1 MVLMALLVVTSSVV
15 TLILIHNHQ
24 SLVAS
29 LVSMVLK
36 LMVSSLLMTLNLAV
50 PLNLV
55 VPANLVVPFVMVVAS
70 MAVAPLIPSS
80 TLPLVQTD

>member
-15 TLILIHNHQ
+15 TLILIHNHP
-24 SLVAS
+24 LVAS

-55 VPANLVVPFVMVVAS
+55 VPSNLAVPFVMVVAS
-70 MAVAPLIPSS
+70 VAVAPLIPSS
-80 TLPLVQTD
+80 SIPLVQTD

>member
-36 LMVSSLLMTLNLAV
+36 MMVSNLLMTLNLVA
-50 PLNLV
+50 PL
-55 VPANLVVPFVMVVAS
+55 NLVVPFVMVVAS
-70 MAVAPLIPSS
+70 MAVVSLMILSS
-80 TLPLVQTD
+80 MLPLVQTD

>member
-36 LMVSSLLMTLNLAV
+36 LMVSSLLMTLNLVA
-50 PLNLV
+50 PL
-55 VPANLVVPFVMVVAS
+55 NLVVPFVMVVAS
-70 MAVAPLIPSS
+70 VAVVSLMILPSM
-80 TLPLVQTD
+80 LPLVQTD

>member
-15 TLILIHNHQ
+15 TLILIHNHP
-24 SLVAS
+24 LVAS
-29 LVSMVLK
+29 LVSMVLN

-55 VPANLVVPFVMVVAS
+55 VPSNLAVPFVMVVAS
-70 MAVAPLIPSS
+70 VAVAPLILSS
-80 TLPLVQTD
+80 IPLVQTD

>member
-29 LVSMVLK
+29 LVSMVLN
-36 LMVSSLLMTLNLAV
+36 LMVSNLLMTLNLVA
-50 PLNLV
+50 PL
-55 VPANLVVPFVMVVAS
+55 NLVVPFVMVVAS
-70 MAVAPLIPSS
+70 VAVVSLMILSS
-80 TLPLVQTD
+80 MLPLVQTD

>member
-29 LVSMVLK
+29 LVSMVLN
-36 LMVSSLLMTLNLAV
+36 LMVSNLLMTLNLVA
-50 PLNLV
+50 PL
-55 VPANLVVPFVMVVAS
+55 NLVVPFVMVVAS
-70 MAVAPLIPSS
+70 MAVVSLMILSS
-80 TLPLVQTD
+80 MLPLVQTD

>member
-36 LMVSSLLMTLNLAV
+36 LMVSSLLMTLNLVA
-50 PLNLV
+50 PL
-55 VPANLVVPFVMVVAS
+55 NLVVPFVMVVAS
-70 MAVAPLIPSS
+70 VAVVSLMILSS
-80 TLPLVQTD
+80 MLPLVQTD

>member
-15 TLILIHNHQ
+15 TLILIHNHP
-24 SLVAS
+24 LVAS

-36 LMVSSLLMTLNLAV
+36 LMVSNLLMTLNLAV

-55 VPANLVVPFVMVVAS
+55 VPSNLAVPFVMVVAS
-70 MAVAPLIPSS
+70 VAVAPLILSS
-80 TLPLVQTD
+80 SIPLVQTD

>member
-1 MVLMALLVVTSSVV
+1 MVLMALPVVTSSVV

-36 LMVSSLLMTLNLAV
+36 LMVSSLLMTLNLVA
-50 PLNLV
+50 PL
-55 VPANLVVPFVMVVAS
+55 NLVVPFVMVVAS
-70 MAVAPLIPSS
+70 VAVVSLMILSS
-80 TLPLVQTD
+80 MLPLVQTD